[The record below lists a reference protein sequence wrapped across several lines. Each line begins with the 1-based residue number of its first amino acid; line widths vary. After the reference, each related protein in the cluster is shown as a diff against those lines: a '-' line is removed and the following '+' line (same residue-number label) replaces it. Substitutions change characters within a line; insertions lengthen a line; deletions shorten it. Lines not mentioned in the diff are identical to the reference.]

1 MNIGLTAH
9 NSKKTLL
16 ESFCIAYKG
25 IFKKHTLIAT
35 NATANH
41 IAKATGMKVTS
52 LLPGQMGGSKQ
63 MQNMIA
69 NNDIDLVIFFHSADL
84 EQDAESMNL
93 ADGCV
98 ICIISLWRQTSPPQS
113 HLYCVLTEVI
123 WSGEITNS
131 TQLCTECSP

>member
-63 MQNMIA
+63 MQNITR
-69 NNDIDLVIFFHSADL
+69 S
-84 EQDAESMNL
+84 
-93 ADGCV
+93 
-98 ICIISLWRQTSPPQS
+98 ISLFAIIFCICFEPP
-113 HLYCVLTEVI
+113 I
-123 WSGEITNS
+123 
-131 TQLCTECSP
+131 

>member
-41 IAKATGMKVTS
+41 IAKATGMKVTRC
-52 LLPGQMGGSKQ
+52 K
-63 MQNMIA
+63 I
-69 NNDIDLVIFFHSADL
+69 
-84 EQDAESMNL
+84 
-93 ADGCV
+93 
-98 ICIISLWRQTSPPQS
+98 
-113 HLYCVLTEVI
+113 
-123 WSGEITNS
+123 
-131 TQLCTECSP
+131 